1 MGDDIF
7 EAGEEIGE
15 DLLVD
20 SDESDIVDDE
30 YGEDIEED
38 GDIEEYE
45 DDEDTEEGGGGFMEY
60 IGELLEN

>member
-45 DDEDTEEGGGGFMEY
+45 DDEDTEEGGGGLWS
-60 IGELLEN
+60 I